1 MKHYKLWIVRMESNM
16 SQREVAKVLGISPGR
31 YGLKESKKASFT
43 LEECQKLAKLF
54 NMTIDELFNSE
65 SMVS

>member
-1 MKHYKLWIVRMESNM
+1 M
-16 SQREVAKVLGISPGR
+16 SQREVAKRIGISQGR

-43 LEECQKLAKLF
+43 LEECQKLAQLF
-54 NMTIDELFNSE
+54 NTTIDELFKDEE